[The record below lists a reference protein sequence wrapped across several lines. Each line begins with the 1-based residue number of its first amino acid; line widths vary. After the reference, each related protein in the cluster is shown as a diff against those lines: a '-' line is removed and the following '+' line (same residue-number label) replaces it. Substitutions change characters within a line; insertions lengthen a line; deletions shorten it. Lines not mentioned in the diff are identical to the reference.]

1 MGVDPPYYQRDIAL
15 IPKLLDFHTGTRTQT
30 HTHIASYGGVVH
42 LKRGYREVCILNYHS
57 LQILRYIQPIGRT
70 CNPPPPNL
78 TRTHMKADG
87 LVHLKILYC
96 PDLYN
101 NFQSN
106 SILPPKVCF
115 HSISPCAWKDAPVLP
130 LTEVVFYRCKLLGA
144 PYG

>member
-78 TRTHMKADG
+78 TRTIKSSTTRRVGDD
-87 LVHLKILYC
+87 
-96 PDLYN
+96 DLPSDWEEANY
-101 NFQSN
+101 S
-106 SILPPKVCF
+106 SG
-115 HSISPCAWKDAPVLP
+115 D
-130 LTEVVFYRCKLLGA
+130 EDVV
-144 PYG
+144 

>member
-30 HTHIASYGGVVH
+30 HTHIASYGVAVH

-87 LVHLKILYC
+87 LVHLKILYEGYIEETNTYFK
-96 PDLYN
+96 DLGC
-101 NFQSN
+101 FIFV
-106 SILPPKVCF
+106 SIDTSV
-115 HSISPCAWKDAPVLP
+115 
-130 LTEVVFYRCKLLGA
+130 
-144 PYG
+144 